1 MTTAPG
7 PVKPK
12 PAGPQ
17 PYVPEAWHRD
27 HRIALAMI
35 IGATVLT
42 LITGFLGPSAVT
54 LTLDT
59 RGSLLPPWFL
69 PEGASKPN
77 EWLVSSMIWAVIII
91 GGVGLT
97 IGLRA
102 LSRGWRPDHRKIFGL
117 GAGLSLATILV
128 PPMTSAD
135 ILMYAAYG
143 RLQITGRNPY
153 DTTPAEI
160 FRTVYDPVL
169 TQIEPPWWD
178 VPSVY
183 GPITSWTQ
191 WAANILGGENMHDI
205 VFWLQVFVVIP
216 FLLAGAGMI
225 IMARGD
231 RTRQARTALLTVA
244 NPLLIWAVVASGHNE
259 SMSVMFAVGGLL
271 LMRKSPFAAG
281 IGIGLAG
288 CAKLSIGLWGLAML
302 WAYRKESKKALLLCL
317 GAVIPMAL
325 CYGLWQPT
333 ALIRVLN
340 NTTYVSVGSWPDLVF
355 RLMGLFALPPGVAKV
370 ALNLLCYAVM
380 ILVVWLLSRV
390 LPWTAAPGLPR
401 DANPR
406 TDPLTVTLRTAVLLA
421 VGWLATST
429 YTLSWYDLL
438 AWMPLAILAPS
449 KLDLLLILR
458 GVPLSLAFVP
468 GRDLPMGPELDF
480 VATRVRENVSP
491 VIQLAILVA
500 IILWAIK
507 RARPDVLPWLDRF
520 STKGARARAARVR
533 AAKAQAAGAE
543 TGGAEAVRE
552 KPAAEAGPASNT
564 AAVATPA
571 AHPAPA
577 PPPE

>member
-1 MTTAPG
+1 MTTATG
-7 PVKPK
+7 PAKPK
-12 PAGPQ
+12 PAGAK
-17 PYVPEAWHRD
+17 PYVPEGWHRD

-42 LITGFLGPSAVT
+42 LVTGFLGPSAVT
-54 LTLDT
+54 LTLGK
-59 RGSLLPPWFL
+59 RASLLPPWYL
-69 PEGASKPN
+69 PDGWPKPN
-77 EWLVSSMIWAVIII
+77 EWVVSSMIWAVIII

-102 LSRGWRPDHRKIFGL
+102 LSRGWRPNHRKIFGL

-169 TQIEPPWWD
+169 NQIEPPWWD

-191 WAANILGGENMHDI
+191 WAANVLGGENMHDI
-205 VFWLQVFVVIP
+205 VFWLQVFVVVP
-216 FLLAGAGMI
+216 FILAGAGMVVL
-225 IMARGD
+225 ARGD

-259 SMSVMFAVGGLL
+259 AMSVMFAVGGLL
-271 LMRKSPFAAG
+271 VMRKSPFAAG

-288 CAKLSIGLWGLAML
+288 CSKLSIGLWGVAML
-302 WAYRKESKKALLLCL
+302 WAYRKEPKKALLLCL
-317 GAVIPMAL
+317 GAVIPMGL
-325 CYGLWQPT
+325 CYGLWAPT

-355 RLMGLFALPPGVAKV
+355 RFFGLFPGPPGLAKL
-370 ALNLLCYAVM
+370 ALNLLCYGVM

-390 LPWTAAPGLPR
+390 LPWTAAPGFPL

-406 TDPLTVTLRTAVLLA
+406 TDPVTVTLRTAVLLA
-421 VGWLATST
+421 VAWLATST
-429 YTLSWYDLL
+429 YTLSWYDLI
-438 AWMPLAILAPS
+438 AWMPLAVLAPS

-480 VATRVRENVSP
+480 VATRIRENVSP
-491 VIQLAILVA
+491 VIQFAILLAI
-500 IILWAIK
+500 IIWAIR
-507 RARPDVLPWLDRF
+507 RARPDVLPWLDPLA
-520 STKGARARAARVR
+520 SKSAQATAARARAAKSRSGKAEFGGLSLVGLKRLR
-533 AAKAQAAGAE
+533 A
-543 TGGAEAVRE
+543 
-552 KPAAEAGPASNT
+552 KPAADARSRIENR
-564 AAVATPA
+564 
-571 AHPAPA
+571 
-577 PPPE
+577 